1 MIVVDGDG
9 GEQVGLQVLQ
19 GCGRAT
25 VRRAPY
31 HGGRAGARPSRRQDG
46 GSPYGRDKRGRSRC
60 SVVDPVVAWPIPQR
74 ARRPLSQCGASGGRA
89 AKMAALHTASPSGMI
104 DMSAKRLYHT
114 RALARIGVH
123 AQT

>member
-1 MIVVDGDG
+1 MTEENKSGFRFFKVVV
-9 GEQVGLQVLQ
+9 EL
-19 GCGRAT
+19 
-25 VRRAPY
+25 PY
-31 HGGRAGARPSRRQDG
+31 GARPTTADAQERV
-46 GSPYGRDKRGRSRC
+46 P
-60 SVVDPVVAWPIPQR
+60 P
-74 ARRPLSQCGASGGRA
+74 A